1 MIIYRKKFSLS
12 GLFGTGVLSYF
23 TFLRW
28 LLYLNILVMV
38 FILSFVFIPQVIS
51 DKSSNPTNETFSGL
65 ELITGEVRISHPE
78 FFELIFCI
86 WGKT

>member
-1 MIIYRKKFSLS
+1 MIIRLQKGFSLT

-51 DKSSNPTNETFSGL
+51 DKSFNPTNETFSGL
-65 ELITGEVRISHPE
+65 ELITGEVCSFPSELFNLISV
-78 FFELIFCI
+78 L
-86 WGKT
+86 W